1 MVRRS
6 AGGRLE
12 HAPLITSRKIPMLAF
27 AVRRIAVSIPI
38 LLIASFIV
46 FLMASLSGNPLSGL
60 ITRNPPPP
68 PEAIAAEA
76 HRLRLDLPLLERYW
90 LWLTGLFRG
99 DFGPSVQSNLDIGA
113 EVADRFVVTLRLIAV
128 AMLLAL
134 VLAVV
139 VGVIS
144 AVRQYS
150 KIDYIA
156 TFLGF
161 LFLAMPAFWLAI
173 LLKQWGIDFNN
184 AVDEQVIYTIGATS
198 VPPPEDFWPRVA
210 DVVGHMVLPTISLA
224 LISYAAWSRY
234 QRAAMLEV
242 MNSDYVRLARAKG
255 LSRRRVMV
263 KHALRN
269 ALIPLTTVTALDLAS
284 IISGAIVTE
293 TVFQWRGMGD
303 LLLNAIRTDDVYVT
317 MAWLLVTAS
326 VVIVFNLLADLLYAV
341 LDPRIRYA

>member
-1 MVRRS
+1 
-6 AGGRLE
+6 
-12 HAPLITSRKIPMLAF
+12 MLAF

-38 LLIASFIV
+38 LLISTFIV
-46 FLMASLSGNPLSGL
+46 FMLASLSGNPLSPL
-60 ITRNPPPP
+60 LTRNPPPP
-68 PEAIAAEA
+68 PESIALEA
-76 HRLRLDLPLLERYW
+76 QRLRLDHPILERYW
-90 LWLTGLFRG
+90 MWLTGLFRG
-99 DFGPSVQSNLDIGA
+99 DFGPSVQSNLDVGA
-113 EVADRFVVTLRLIAV
+113 EVAGRFLITMRLIAL
-128 AMLLAL
+128 AMVLAL

-139 VGVIS
+139 IGVIS
-144 AVRQYS
+144 AVKQYS
-150 KIDYIA
+150 KTDYTA

-173 LLKQWGIDFNN
+173 LLKQAGIEFNN
-184 AVDEQVIYTIGATS
+184 AVDEQVVFTIGDSS
-198 VPPPEDFWPRVA
+198 VPPPEGFWPQVA
-210 DVVGHMVLPTISLA
+210 DIAGHMVLPTISLA

-234 QRAAMLEV
+234 QRASMLEV

-284 IISGAIVTE
+284 IISGAVVTE

-303 LLLNAIRTDDVYVT
+303 LLINAIHGDDVYVV
-317 MAWLLVTAS
+317 MAWLLVTAT